1 MSEKIITGRLVLRP
15 LEPADRETLAALLEN
30 EEIKKT
36 YMVPDFASDEALFG
50 MIDRIITLSRDDARF
65 VRGIHLENTLIGMIN
80 DVDMTDDTVEVGYVI
95 HPARWHNGYATE
107 ALRAAITA
115 LFRAGFAI
123 VRAGA
128 FEENAASI
136 RVMEKCGM
144 QKIDAAED
152 ISYRGAMHRCVYY
165 EIKAERSR

>member
-1 MSEKIITGRLVLRP
+1 MFIKI
-15 LEPADRETLAALLEN
+15 
-30 EEIKKT
+30 
-36 YMVPDFASDEALFG
+36 
-50 MIDRIITLSRDDARF
+50 
-65 VRGIHLENTLIGMIN
+65 
-80 DVDMTDDTVEVGYVI
+80 GYVI

-107 ALRAAITA
+107 SLRAAITA

-144 QKIDAAED
+144 QKTDAAEA
-152 ISYRGAMHRCVYY
+152 ISYRGAMHRYVHY